1 MRSIRLFGVLTLL
14 TLVLGSWGFLVHRTT
29 TQLAIYQLPAPMHA
43 FFFENID
50 ELVRTSVRP
59 DQRRN
64 SDPSEASK
72 HFIDLEDFGP
82 DAATKLPLGWKE
94 LLAQFPEDSVKKYG
108 YVPYWVPV
116 MKERLT
122 EAMRNGN
129 KDSVLFYA
137 ADLAH
142 YIEDAHVPLH
152 TTNNHDGQRT
162 GQKGMHSLWEST
174 IPEIELTGYNLY
186 EKHQAQYLKKPA
198 EAIWGAVR
206 GAHALLPQLFEAER
220 ETSKSFTDS
229 TKYRVQM
236 RNGRESRSY
245 SSAFAKA
252 YARNL
257 GSTINKQLLAS
268 AHMVADFWYTCWVDA
283 GKPKLE
289 NLLPAPVPTEKKA
302 VWLKE
307 LQSYQNGTLLQD
319 GLLRARQE
327 KKAEGGGD

>member
-1 MRSIRLFGVLTLL
+1 
-14 TLVLGSWGFLVHRTT
+14 
-29 TQLAIYQLPAPMHA
+29 
-43 FFFENID
+43 
-50 ELVRTSVRP
+50 VRP

-64 SDPSEASK
+64 SDPTEAPK
-72 HFIDLEDFGP
+72 HFIDLEDYGAEAVNAMP
-82 DAATKLPLGWKE
+82 IGWKE
-94 LLAQFPEDSVKKYG
+94 AVAKYSEDTLKKYG

-122 EAMRNGN
+122 EAMRAGN
-129 KDSVLFYA
+129 KDSILFYA

-162 GQKGMHSLWEST
+162 GQKGMHSLWESA
-174 IPEIELTGYNLY
+174 IPEIELTGYQLY
-186 EKHQAQYLKKPA
+186 EDHKAQYIRKPD
-198 EAIWGAVR
+198 EAIWAAVR
-206 GAHALLPQLFEAER
+206 SANSLLPQMFEAER
-220 ETSKSFTDS
+220 ETSRSFTDS

-257 GSTINKQLLAS
+257 GNTINQQLLAS
-268 AHMVADFWYTCWVDA
+268 AHMVADFWYTCWLDA

-289 NLLPAPVPTEKKA
+289 QLLPAPMPIEKKA
-302 VWLKE
+302 MWLKE
-307 LQSYQNGTLLQD
+307 LQSYQNGTLLKD
-319 GLLRARQE
+319 GLLRARQQQQ
-327 KKAEGGGD
+327 GGD

>member
-1 MRSIRLFGVLTLL
+1 MRSFRLFGVLALIA
-14 TLVLGSWGFLVHRTT
+14 VLGSSWGFLVHRTS

-43 FFFENID
+43 FFYENLD
-50 ELVRTSVRP
+50 YLVRNSVRP

-64 SDPSEASK
+64 SDPGEAPK
-72 HFIDLEDFGP
+72 HFIDLEDYSPEGANAMP
-82 DAATKLPLGWKE
+82 KGWKE
-94 LLAQFPEDSVKKYG
+94 AVAKYSEDTLKKYG
-108 YVPYWVPV
+108 YVPYWVPI

-122 EAMRNGN
+122 EAMRSGN
-129 KDSVLFYA
+129 KDSILFYA
-137 ADLAH
+137 ADIAH

-174 IPEIELTGYNLY
+174 IPEIELTSYQLY
-186 EKHQAQYLKKPA
+186 EEHKVQYIKKPE

-206 GAHALLPQLFEAER
+206 DAHALLPQLFEQER
-220 ETSKSFTDS
+220 EVSKRFTDS

-252 YARNL
+252 YAASL
-257 GSTINKQLLAS
+257 GNTINQQLLSS
-268 AHMVADFWYTCWVDA
+268 AHMVADFWFTCWMDA

-289 NLLPAPVPTEKKA
+289 ELLPAPMSIEKKA
-302 VWLKE
+302 AWLKE

-319 GLLRARQE
+319 KLLRARDQQ
-327 KKAEGGGD
+327 ASGSGD